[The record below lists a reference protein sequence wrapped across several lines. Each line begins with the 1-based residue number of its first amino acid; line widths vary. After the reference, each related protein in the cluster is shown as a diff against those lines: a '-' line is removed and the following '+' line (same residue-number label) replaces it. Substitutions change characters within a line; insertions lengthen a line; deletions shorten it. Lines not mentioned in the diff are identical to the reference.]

1 MAVPP
6 PRVLFIASFPPRERG
21 IASFTQDLVMN
32 YAALSGSRVDVIAA
46 ANAGLRETLAYR
58 VVGHIDGAHPQSYY
72 DAAARANRD
81 PYDVVNIQHEYRS
94 FGGDAGEWC
103 IGFMRALRKPVVLS
117 LHTIVS
123 HPGAKHATLVRALCN
138 AAAKVVVLGRG
149 ARRLLIAEY
158 GVDPLKIKAILCDL
172 PDAPGGLR
180 VARTH
185 AVLFK
190 AVRSWNVVR
199 TLPLMTPV
207 SLPNLAV

>member
-6 PRVLFIASFPPRERG
+6 ARVLFIASFPHREWG
-21 IASFTQDLVMN
+21 VATFTGDLVTN
-32 YAALSGSRVDVIAA
+32 YAALSGSRTDVIAV
-46 ANAGLRETLAYR
+46 ANPDFQETLAYR
-58 VVGHIDGAHPQSYY
+58 LVGAIDPTIPQSYY

-94 FGGDAGEWC
+94 FGGDNGEWC

-117 LHTIVS
+117 LHSLVPN
-123 HPGAKHATLVRALCN
+123 PGTAHATLVRALCS

-149 ARRLLIAEY
+149 ARRLLTANY
-158 GVDPLKIKAILCDL
+158 GIDPLKVKVILYDL
-172 PDAPGGLR
+172 PEMQAGLR
-180 VARTH
+180 IARTH

-199 TLPLMTPV
+199 SLPLMTSV
-207 SLPNLAV
+207 SLPTCAV